1 MAIND
6 IQADINDDDYDKKED
21 ATAIEISPEEARL
34 NDIKKLLLNERQMLL
49 KEAKMEIS
57 NFTRGEEKQLVEAA
71 LDDGDWSVVDI
82 AGDIILQKLHH
93 HKIKLNKI
101 DEALRKIKDGS
112 YGVCE
117 DCGVLISEARLKV
130 MPYATMCVECK
141 EKREKIEEIE
151 KEHPFQ

>member
-1 MAIND
+1 MATDNVNS
-6 IQADINDDDYDKKED
+6 DINDDDYDRRED
-21 ATAIEISPEEARL
+21 TGIIEPTPEEARL
-34 NDIKKLLLNERQMLL
+34 NGIKKILLNERQMLL

-82 AGDIILQKLHH
+82 AGEIILQKLHH

-101 DEALRKIKDGS
+101 DEALRKIKNGS

-117 DCGVLISEARLKV
+117 DCGSFINEARLKV
-130 MPYATMCVECK
+130 LPYATMCVECK
-141 EKREKIEEIE
+141 EKREKLEEIE

>member
-1 MAIND
+1 MAINNTNS
-6 IQADINDDDYDKKED
+6 DINDDDYDRRED
-21 ATAIEISPEEARL
+21 ANAMAPTPEEVRL
-34 NDIKKLLLNERQMLL
+34 NGVKKVLLHERQLLL

-82 AGDIILQKLHH
+82 AGEIILQKLHH

-101 DEALRKIKDGS
+101 DEALRKIKNGS

-117 DCGVLISEARLKV
+117 DCGVHISEARLKV
-130 MPYATMCVECK
+130 LPYATMCVECK
-141 EKREKIEEIE
+141 EKREKLEEIE
-151 KEHPFQ
+151 KEHSFQ

>member
-1 MAIND
+1 MVINN
-6 IQADINDDDYDKKED
+6 ANSDINDDDYDRRED
-21 ATAIEISPEEARL
+21 TDAIVPTPEEVRL
-34 NDIKKLLLNERQMLL
+34 NGVKKVLLHERQLLL

-82 AGDIILQKLHH
+82 AGEIILQKLHH

-101 DEALRKIKDGS
+101 DEALRKIKNGS

-117 DCGVLISEARLKV
+117 DCGSPINEARLKV
-130 MPYATMCVECK
+130 LPYATMCVECK
-141 EKREKIEEIE
+141 EKREKLEEIE
-151 KEHPFQ
+151 KEHSFQ